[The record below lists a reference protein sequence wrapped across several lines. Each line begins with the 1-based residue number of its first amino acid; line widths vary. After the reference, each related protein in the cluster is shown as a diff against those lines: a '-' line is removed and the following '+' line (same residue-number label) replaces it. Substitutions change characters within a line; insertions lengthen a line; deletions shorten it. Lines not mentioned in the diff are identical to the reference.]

1 MCWMSQSTQCLGS
14 VVPLAMFVCKHVL
27 LEFWF
32 STRCHLPNLI
42 IILYPR
48 WWTLPKICRYIGT
61 WEPAFKAL
69 SGPWLVVWLQ
79 QECKFSWCF
88 SDRSWWLNLH
98 FMKALLNFQIWHFKV
113 KKWTCWSKKDE
124 ETEKRDAAAITI
136 SSKVIQRIKI
146 GSLLVHWQ
154 HA

>member
-1 MCWMSQSTQCLGS
+1 MCWMSQSTQCLWS
-14 VVPLAMFVCKHVL
+14 VVPVCMYVCIHVL

-61 WEPAFKAL
+61 WEPAFKPL
-69 SGPWLVVWLQ
+69 SGPWLVVLIVFIAAR
-79 QECKFSWCF
+79 CKYSRCF

-98 FMKALLNFQIWHFKV
+98 FIKVLLIIQLWQLKV

-136 SSKVIQRIKI
+136 SSQVIQLGWI
-146 GSLLVHWQ
+146 G
-154 HA
+154 